1 MAAGLLYLAHDRS
14 LVLFL
19 TVGSVWNRGA
29 GNRFNRRGNGFVVDF
44 VRIPKPHK
52 GRNPNPICNRFIN
65 GKRGFGGDRFKH
77 FRWCWRSNGKQS
89 SRGSLAIGLGMAG
102 GHLDH
107 IFAPGRPRRSVLLHL
122 ERVAAGHVPQLGD
135 GKSGG
140 LPGISPT
147 FDALQL

>member
-19 TVGSVWNRGA
+19 TVVSVCERGA
-29 GNRFNRRGNGFVVDF
+29 ANRFNRRGNGFLVDF
-44 VRIPKPHK
+44 VRIPKSHE
-52 GRNPNPICNRFIN
+52 GRNPNPNHNQFSN

-77 FRWCWRSNGKQS
+77 FRWCWGSNGKQS
-89 SRGSLAIGLGMAG
+89 SRGSLAIGFGMAS

-107 IFAPGRPRRSVLLHL
+107 IFASGSTRRPVLLHL

-135 GKSGG
+135 GKFGG